1 MYSLPVTVVGLQML
15 LLGSNLK
22 QISTAFLV
30 ATICS
35 WCAIILSKY
44 MKECSKPANMITC
57 GLLIGLIS
65 SFFLIDY
72 KGSNSIFEKKDKL
85 RHVEL
90 KMMVG
95 LALTSFGYTLAST
108 GIDE

>member
-1 MYSLPVTVVGLQML
+1 
-15 LLGSNLK
+15 
-22 QISTAFLV
+22 
-30 ATICS
+30 
-35 WCAIILSKY
+35 
-44 MKECSKPANMITC
+44 MITC

-72 KGSNSIFEKKDKL
+72 KGTNSIFEKKDKL

-90 KMMVG
+90 KLMVG
-95 LALTSFGYTLAST
+95 LAFTSFGYTLAST